1 MPMTERS
8 IFANL
13 NRDADGIATACY
25 GPYTLKSAFQPILRE
40 TSEGIFSLEAIEGL
54 VRVECDGA
62 LVSPADFFDLVPQ
75 DDRPMVDSL
84 CRSLHILNAGH
95 LNRPDAVL
103 LVNSQPGLFQSAHA
117 IRQEV
122 DRMRLAAYEAAL
134 APSSIACEIRDL
146 PGDETDAAA
155 DLSGQLHDAGF
166 LVAIDEYAAGDGDLA
181 RLARLAPDLLKFD
194 PIWLQRFGRQP
205 TAAALLRVIVAQL
218 EREGIRPIVANIGEA
233 WQMELCREIGMPLM
247 QGYLLARPQLAPTS
261 FGLDFPDPNDTAMAG
276 SAALPNEAVAPTRS
290 RRAFGRRTG

>member
-1 MPMTERS
+1 MTERS

-40 TSEGIFSLEAIEGL
+40 TSEGMFSLEAIEGL

-62 LVSPADFFDLVPQ
+62 LVAPADFLALVPQ

-84 CRSLHILNAGH
+84 CRSLHILNAGS
-95 LNRPDAVL
+95 LCKPDAVL
-103 LVNSQPGLFQSAHA
+103 LVNSQPGLFRSAHA
-117 IRQEV
+117 IRQEI
-122 DRMRLAAYEAAL
+122 DRMRLAAHEAAL
-134 APSSIACEIRDL
+134 APSSIACEIREL
-146 PGDETDAAA
+146 PDDDDAAA
-155 DLSGQLHDAGF
+155 HLSRHLHDAGF
-166 LVAIDEYAAGDGDLA
+166 LVAIDGYAAQDGDLA

-194 PIWLQRFGRQP
+194 PIWVQRFGRQP

-218 EREGIRPIVANIGEA
+218 EREGIRPIVANIEEA

-261 FGLDFPDPNDTAMAG
+261 FGLDFPDPDETAMGGPAT
-276 SAALPNEAVAPTRS
+276 LPNEAAPTRG
-290 RRAFGRRTG
+290 RRSFGRRTG

>member
-13 NRDADGIATACY
+13 NREADGIATASY

-62 LVSPADFFDLVPQ
+62 LVAPADFLALVPQ
-75 DDRPMVDSL
+75 DDRAMVDSL
-84 CRSLHILNAGH
+84 CRSLHILNAGSLCKPH
-95 LNRPDAVL
+95 AVL
-103 LVNSQPGLFQSAHA
+103 LVNSQPGLYQSDHA
-117 IRQEV
+117 IRQEI
-122 DRMRLAAYEAAL
+122 DRMRLAAHEAEL
-134 APSSIACEIRDL
+134 APSSIACEIREL
-146 PGDETDAAA
+146 PHDENGSAAH
-155 DLSGQLHDAGF
+155 LSRHLHDAGF
-166 LVAIDEYAAGDGDLA
+166 LVAIDGYAAQDGDLA
-181 RLARLAPDLLKFD
+181 RLSRLAPDLLKFD
-194 PIWLQRFGRQP
+194 PIWVQRFGRQP

-218 EREGIRPIVANIGEA
+218 EREGIRPIVSSIEEA

-261 FGLDFPDPNDTAMAG
+261 FGLDFPGPEETPMGGPAT
-276 SAALPNEAVAPTRS
+276 LPNEAAATRG
-290 RRAFGRRTG
+290 RRAFGRRAG